1 MSIPETGVTSVK
13 LTANIEG
20 YVDEPSNDCDGTGK
34 PFPLPDGEAVVTNGS
49 DTQILTPGRA
59 HLHAEH
65 DERGREHE
73 SRIREELIKKES

>member
-49 DTQILTPGRA
+49 DTQILTRGGHTYMRSTMSA
-59 HLHAEH
+59 DANTKAEYA
-65 DERGREHE
+65 
-73 SRIREELIKKES
+73 KN